1 MPLFFPFIS
10 NFLLLYYFRIAY
22 GVNGRMDSAP
32 HSATSLSSNNRY
44 HIVLKLIIQFFAILY
59 YTFHVYESL

>member
-1 MPLFFPFIS
+1 MEKYEYKYQTYDIYEMPIPIMPLLIFNNHI
-10 NFLLLYYFRIAY
+10 FRIAY

-44 HIVLKLIIQFFAILY
+44 I
-59 YTFHVYESL
+59 